1 MPNVICIV
9 TLVETVAG
17 SKKTLAISVD
27 PEPLDLG
34 NQGEEVVDIDWV
46 LDNSGAPSWTFATKG
61 IDFKGPGVH
70 FSDNHGSA
78 GGKKHG
84 WKRKKRNNKKFVYTI
99 NVVDTP
105 DGNTLSWDPRVINN

>member
-1 MPNVICIV
+1 MPTVICFV
-9 TLVETVAG
+9 TLVETVVG

-34 NQGEEVVDIDWV
+34 DQAEVVDIDWV
-46 LDNSGAPSWTFATKG
+46 LDNAGAPSWTFATKG

-78 GGKKHG
+78 AGKKHG
-84 WKRKKRNNKKFVYTI
+84 WKRKKRNNRKFVYTI
-99 NVVDTP
+99 NVVDAA
-105 DGNTLSWDPRVINN
+105 DGATLQWDPRVINN